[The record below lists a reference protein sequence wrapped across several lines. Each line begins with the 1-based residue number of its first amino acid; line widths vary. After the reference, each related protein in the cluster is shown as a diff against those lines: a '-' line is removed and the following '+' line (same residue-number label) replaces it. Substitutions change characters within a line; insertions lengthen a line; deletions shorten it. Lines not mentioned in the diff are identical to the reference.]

1 MVSVFCIPS
10 NTYQLLDFYFIKYRS
25 FIMYFQLYQAGLLG
39 GMWRW
44 RLRASN
50 HLIIAD
56 SAEGYH
62 NREDCLHGIQLVM
75 GTSINTPIR

>member
-1 MVSVFCIPS
+1 
-10 NTYQLLDFYFIKYRS
+10 
-25 FIMYFQLYQAGLLG
+25 MYFQLYQAGLLG